1 MDSSGRPQSSQG
13 PRAAFTGYYGMRNFG
28 DDLFGV
34 ICTQAAQRYW
44 NAQPLLVGPPL
55 VGMAGRSTVPG
66 YYPPDWYGAMGALG
80 KSSRLLSFAS
90 ATLTSDVLVMGGG
103 SVITARESF
112 RKPMMQAARRHR
124 GLQLAAV
131 GVSIG
136 PFSEPAQEEAA
147 ASFLD
152 RFHYLS
158 VRDQRSFEW
167 TQRMGLS
174 AHTHAGCD
182 LAALLPSLGG
192 IPKREARQP
201 GDPLRIGVAPCNYNE
216 AGAYPA
222 PAQAAWQQA
231 LVDVLARWSRQRE
244 LVVDVFSLNEHTQH
258 GDAALSEAMATQL
271 RAQAVPANVLHYD
284 QPDPL
289 AMVAAIGRCDAM
301 ISARLHGAI
310 VAWLCGVP
318 FAIVDYHR
326 KCRDFA
332 DDIGLPAHRRITTE
346 QGESYSD
353 VVIALLKEREMGAAS
368 PSLYTG
374 KAQEIFLCAPWAR
387 EHADA

>member
-1 MDSSGRPQSSQG
+1 MDTPVKPHAVHG
-13 PRAAFTGYYGMRNFG
+13 PRVAFTGYYGMRNFG

-44 NAQPLLVGPPL
+44 GAQPLLVGPPL
-55 VGMAGRSTVPG
+55 QGMAGRSTVPAF
-66 YYPPDWYGAMGALG
+66 YPPDWYGALGALG

-90 ATLTSDVLVMGGG
+90 AALTSDVLVMGGG

-136 PFSEPAQEEAA
+136 PFREPAQEEAA

-167 TQRMGLS
+167 TRRMGLS
-174 AHTHAGCD
+174 AQTHAGCD
-182 LAALLPSLGG
+182 LAALLSSLQA
-192 IPKREARQP
+192 IPTRAPHRP
-201 GDPLRIGVAPCNYNE
+201 GDPLRIGVAPCNYNPG
-216 AGAYPA
+216 GAYPA
-222 PAQAAWQQA
+222 PAPAAWQQA
-231 LVDVLARWSRQRE
+231 FVDVVARWSRQRE
-244 LVVDVFSLNEHTQH
+244 VVVDVFSLNEHGQH
-258 GDAALSEAMATQL
+258 GDAALAEGLAAQL
-271 RAQAVPANVLHYD
+271 RQQAVPANVLHYD

-289 AMVAAIGRCDAM
+289 AMVAAIARCDAM
-301 ISARLHGAI
+301 VSARLHGAI

-332 DDIGLPAHRRITTE
+332 DDIGLPSHRRITTE
-346 QGESYSD
+346 QGESFSE
-353 VVIALLKEREMGAAS
+353 VIIALLKERELGALS
-368 PSLYTG
+368 PSVYTR
-374 KAQEIFLCAPWAR
+374 KAQDIFLCAPWAR

>member
-1 MDSSGRPQSSQG
+1 MEQ
-13 PRAAFTGYYGMRNFG
+13 PRIAFTGYYGMRNFG

-34 ICTQAAQRYW
+34 VCTRAAQQYW
-44 NAQPLLVGPPL
+44 GAQPILVGPPL
-55 VGMAGRSTVPG
+55 AGMAGRSTVPG
-66 YYPPDWYGAMGALG
+66 YYPADWYGAKGALG

-124 GLQLAAV
+124 GLKLAAV

-136 PFSEPAQEEAA
+136 PFSSPDQEEAA

-158 VRDQRSFEW
+158 VRDRRSFEW
-167 TQRMGLS
+167 TRRMGLS

-182 LAALLPSLGG
+182 LAALLPAVAS
-192 IPKREARQP
+192 IPEHTPALPQ
-201 GDPLRIGVAPCNYNE
+201 DPLRIGVAPCNYAE
-216 AGAYPA
+216 QGAYPA
-222 PAQAAWQQA
+222 PSQHAWQQA
-231 LVDVLARWSRQRE
+231 LVEVVARWARQRPV
-244 LVVDVFSLNEHTQH
+244 VVDVFSLNEHPRH
-258 GDAALSEAMATQL
+258 GDAALAEEL
-271 RAQAVPANVLHYD
+271 RQRLQQANVEANVERYR

-289 AMVAAIGRCDAM
+289 GMVAAIARCDVM

-332 DDIGLPAHRRITTE
+332 DDIGLPPHRRITSE
-346 QGESYSD
+346 GGESFSD
-353 VVIALLKEREMGAAS
+353 VVIALLKERTMGASS
-368 PSLYTG
+368 PALYTG
-374 KAQEIFLCAPWAR
+374 KAQDIFQCAPWAR
-387 EHADA
+387 ESVNA